1 MNKFRKSALG
11 AFFVVALALGV
22 AACGGGMPG
31 NSVAT
36 VGDQTIKRDTFD
48 HWMKI
53 ITISQA
59 SQTNPNA
66 AKTAAVPDPP
76 DYTKCVAAKKK
87 TAPKPAKGQP
97 ETTDAQFKTQCQQQ
111 YDQFKS
117 EVLGFLI
124 RSTWLDQE
132 AVKQNV
138 KVTDKEVQKQI
149 DDIKKQQFTQKGSY
163 EKFLQTAGLTNEDVL
178 FQQRVRSLQDKIT
191 AKITKGKDKVTDAQ
205 VAAYYNKNKSRFATP
220 ERRNLE
226 VVLTKDQAKA
236 AQAKKALQSGQP
248 FAQVARKFSIDTQ
261 TKNNGGK
268 LQGVTK
274 GQQEP
279 ALDQA
284 VFSAPKNKLVGPI
297 KTQFGW
303 YVFDVTGATAAKQQT
318 LAQSTASIKQLLAS
332 QGQQSAL
339 KKFGDDYRNHWKSL
353 TECRKGYTTEDC
365 KGQKNTP
372 TQTAAPQQ
380 QAPQQ
385 APTTTTP

>member
-1 MNKFRKSALG
+1 MLKFRLLAPC
-11 AFFVVALALGV
+11 AFFVLALAIS
-22 AACGGGMPG
+22 ACGGGVPG
-31 NSVAT
+31 NSV
-36 VGDQTIKRDTFD
+36 VKVDDETIQRSTFD

-53 ITISQA
+53 AAISSQGQA
-59 SQTNPNA
+59 NPTSGA
-66 AKTAAVPDPP
+66 TPSAQVPDAP
-76 DYTKCVAAKKK
+76 DFTKCIAQKKA
-87 TAPKPAKGQP
+87 TTQPAKGQP
-97 ETTDAQFKTQCQQQ
+97 VPTATQLKQQCQQQ
-111 YDQFKS
+111 YDGLKS
-117 EVLGFLI
+117 QVLQFLI
-124 RSTWLDQE
+124 RATWLDKE
-132 AVKQNV
+132 AASQGV
-138 KVTDKEVQKQI
+138 KVSNADAQKSI
-149 DDIKKQQFTQKGSY
+149 DGLKKQQFPKEADY
-163 EKFLQTAGLTNEDVL
+163 EKFLRSSGLTNADVV
-178 FQQRVRSLQDKIT
+178 FQQRTTLLEQKISQ
-191 AKITKGKDKVTDAQ
+191 KVTKGKDKVTDAQ

-303 YVFDVTGATAAKQQT
+303 YVFDVTGATPAKQQT